1 MDAIPSRVR
10 NDKGKN
16 DRIKRRRAS
25 KLYSASSVRNQ
36 RIERLRQDAWN
47 NVFNQAVLL
56 YFSINYVISIMQ
68 GIAYFFLRVKIL
80 LFI

>member
-10 NDKGKN
+10 TDKEKN
-16 DRIKRRRAS
+16 DRIKRRKAW
-25 KLYSASSVRNQ
+25 KPYSASSVRNQ
-36 RIERLRQDAWN
+36 RIERQDALN
-47 NVFNQAVLL
+47 NVFNQPVLI
-56 YFSINYVISIMQ
+56 YFSTNYVWSIMQ